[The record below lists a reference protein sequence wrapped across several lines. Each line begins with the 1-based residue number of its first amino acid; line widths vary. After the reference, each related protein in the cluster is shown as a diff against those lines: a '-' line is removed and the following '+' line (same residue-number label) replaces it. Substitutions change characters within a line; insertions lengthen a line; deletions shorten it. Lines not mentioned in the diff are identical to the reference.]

1 MREST
6 SGVRNHPTKAPVAH
20 DPRETEMD
28 EDGRQRY
35 KSACT
40 CVEMERNI
48 CNERKERI
56 TNKEKLNL
64 N

>member
-48 CNERKERI
+48 CNERK
-56 TNKEKLNL
+56 NYKQGKAQL
-64 N
+64 